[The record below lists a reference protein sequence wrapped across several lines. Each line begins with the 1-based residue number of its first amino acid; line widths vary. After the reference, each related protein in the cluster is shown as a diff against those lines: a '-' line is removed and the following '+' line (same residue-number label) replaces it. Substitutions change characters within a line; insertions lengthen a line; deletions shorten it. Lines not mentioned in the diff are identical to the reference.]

1 MSTNRPPLEGLSADE
16 KRSFLERLLRQEASR
31 TRATHPLSYNQKS
44 LWFVHQLA
52 PKSAAYNVA
61 FSARIHSAVDVTALR
76 RTLQALVDRHPALR
90 TSLPVRDG
98 EPLQEV
104 AGHRE
109 AHFEHVNASGA
120 TWEEVERQLL
130 EAYRQPFDVQAG
142 PLFRAHLFS
151 RSEQDHALLLN
162 VHHLVFDGW
171 SLWMLVEELH
181 RLYPALRANTQVTLP
196 AAAATYADFAR
207 WQAELL
213 SGPTGERL
221 WQYWKQKLAGNLP
234 ALNLPTD
241 HPRPPVHRHHGASQG
256 LKLKPELTARLKAL
270 AQAEGTTLFVVLLA
284 AYQALLHRYS
294 GQDDILVGSPTA
306 GSARGESRFA
316 STVGNFIN
324 PVVLRGDLSG
334 NPSFRALVGQLRK
347 TVLEALEHQD
357 FPFALLVERLQP
369 ERDKSRTALFQ
380 AAFMFQRPQS
390 TSQRVVRL
398 LTPGEPGL
406 REELGGLQVEP
417 LFLPQQEGQF
427 DLALEM
433 IEAREAVFGV
443 LKYNTD
449 LFEHVTAARMVG
461 HLERLLESATAAP
474 DQPLSTLPLLTQEER
489 HELVVS
495 RNETRVPLPAD
506 RNLHARIE
514 AQVARTPDAVALI
527 FEDQHL
533 TYRELDVRA
542 NQLAHHLRA
551 LGVKADQ
558 PVALCT
564 ERSLEMIVGV
574 LGILKAG
581 GAWLPLDP
589 SFPADRLSTIA
600 SDARASVLV
609 TQARLRER
617 LPAAPH
623 VVCLDTEAAALSRHP
638 EAPPEPLSGPHHLAY
653 VIYTSGSTGR
663 PKGVMIEH
671 RQALNFFTAMDQQL
685 GGEPRG
691 TWLAVTT
698 LSFDISILELLWPL
712 TRGDRVVIQ
721 GDTESFFAAPH
732 APRRPA
738 ARARDLDF
746 SLFFF
751 ANSEHRTQQQDKYR
765 LLLDAVKFA
774 DTHGFSAVWTPERHF
789 HDFGGLYPNPSV
801 LAAALATLTQHV
813 RIRAGS
819 IVLPLHNPIRV
830 AEDWSVVDNLS
841 QGRAGISLAT
851 GWQAN
856 DFVLAPEN
864 YADRKQVMVQGLQT
878 LRELWSGGALH
889 LKDPNGAD
897 VEVTLRPKPLQPR
910 LPIWLTAAGNPETF
924 ELAGR
929 LGANILTH
937 LLGQSLEQLRDKFR
951 VYREAWERHGHGPGG
966 GHITLMMHT
975 FVGADRDSVRD
986 TVRGPFLD
994 YLRTSFDLMKRLA
1007 QSLGQGEDAQRL
1019 GEKDLDAL
1027 LSRAFDRYFEQS
1039 GLFGTPES
1047 CHAMIEQL
1055 EELGVDE
1062 VACLIDFGID
1072 PGTVL
1077 KGLEQLNTLRERSRA
1092 ASEDARPDFSIPA
1105 QILRHGVTHLQ
1116 CTPSL
1121 ARMIT
1126 LDPRGADSLRAL
1138 NTLLV
1143 GGEALPLTLARQLRE
1158 LVPGRVLNMYGP
1170 TETTI
1175 WSTTWSLQ
1183 ALNGPV
1189 SIGRPIA
1196 NTQVYVLDPRLQP
1209 VPAGTPGELYIG
1221 GAGVARGYLGQPA
1234 LTAERFI
1241 TDPFASDPAARLYR
1255 TGDLVRYR
1263 PDGTLEF
1270 LSRADH
1276 QVKVRGFR
1284 IEPGEVET
1292 ALQRHPGVRESVV
1305 VAREDVPGDTR
1316 LVAYLVPSAS
1326 ARPPSPERPGGAPDP
1341 RPRHRLPNGM
1351 TVFHHT
1357 AHQTAGI
1364 AKEVF
1369 GDQVY
1374 LKHGLTYRDGD
1385 VIFDVGANIGLFTLF
1400 ASQQCRNPTLYAF
1413 EPIPPTFELL
1423 KANVEAHGLD
1433 VKLFNRGVSDK
1444 RETAEFTFY
1453 PLMSGLSGRFAD
1465 VEADRQ
1471 EARSMFLHYLDPQE
1485 RAASQLTEEQI
1496 DALLEER
1503 YRAQTFPCPL
1513 IPLSDV
1519 IREHG
1524 ITRIDLLKIDVER
1537 SEMYVLRGIRDEDW
1551 PKIGQ
1556 LALEVHSKEL
1566 LQEASELLKA
1576 RGYELEVDDAVIIEA
1591 DARQPGVFIYMLYA
1605 FQPGLR
1611 TRRGPQGTAALMPLA
1626 LGQAE
1631 LNAAN
1636 LRSFLKEQLPPYM
1649 VPTDFVVLDA
1659 LPLTPNGKVDRKAL
1673 PAPSAAARS
1682 PERRH
1687 TAPRTA
1693 IEETVAGI
1701 WAQLL
1706 RVNQVGVHDNFFEL
1720 GGHSLIA
1727 AQLIHRLRDAFHVD
1741 ISIQTLMENET
1752 VAAMSLA
1759 ILQMQLGDEP
1769 EKLLES
1775 ISHLSDEEAGAL
1787 LQHLQGQQQPATG
1800 AARPP
1805 RLTR

>member
-31 TRATHPLSYNQKS
+31 NRATHPLSYNQKS
-44 LWFVHQLA
+44 LWFVNQLA

-61 FSARIHSAVDVTALR
+61 FSARIHSAVDVAALR
-76 RTLQALVDRHPALR
+76 RALQALVDRHPALR
-90 TSLPVRDG
+90 TALPVRDG
-98 EPLQEV
+98 EPAQEV
-104 AGHRE
+104 AGHRDV
-109 AHFEHVNASGA
+109 HFEHVDATGA
-120 TWEEVERQLL
+120 AWDALEEKLRD
-130 EAYRQPFDVQAG
+130 AYRQPFDVQQG

-151 RSEQDHALLLN
+151 RSERDHALLLN

-181 RLYPALRANTQVTLP
+181 QLYPAMRANTPVALP
-196 AAAATYADFAR
+196 PVAGTYADFAR

-213 SGPTGERL
+213 AGPTGERH
-221 WQYWKQKLAGNLP
+221 WQYWKQKLSGSLP

-256 LKLKPELTARLKAL
+256 LKLPPELTARLKAL
-270 AQAEGTTLFVVLLA
+270 AQAEGTTLFVALLA

-306 GSARGESRFA
+306 GSGRGERRFA
-316 STVGNFIN
+316 STVGNFVN

-334 NPSFRALVGQLRK
+334 SPSFRSLMGQLRK

-357 FPFALLVERLQP
+357 FPFAMLVERLQP

-398 LTPGEPGL
+398 LTPGDAGV
-406 REELGGLQVEP
+406 REELGGLEVEP
-417 LFLPQQEGQF
+417 LFMPQQEGQF

-433 IEAREAVFGV
+433 IEARDSVFGV

-449 LFEHVTAARMVG
+449 LFEPATAARMVG
-461 HLERLLESATAAP
+461 HLERLLASAVAAP
-474 DQPLSTLPLLTQEER
+474 DQPLSTLPLLTAQER
-489 HELVVS
+489 HELVVT
-495 RNETRVPLPAD
+495 RNETRLPLPED
-506 RNLHARIE
+506 PSIQARFE
-514 AQVARTPDAVALI
+514 AQVARTPDAVALL
-527 FEDQHL
+527 FEDQRL
-533 TYRELDVRA
+533 TYRQLDVRA

-551 LGVKADQ
+551 LGVKADE
-558 PVALCT
+558 PVALCL
-564 ERSLEMIVGV
+564 ERSLDMVVGV
-574 LGILKAG
+574 LGILKAS

-589 SFPADRLSTIA
+589 AFPADRLAFIA
-600 SDARASVLV
+600 SDASASVLV
-609 TQARLRER
+609 TQERLRDR
-617 LPAAPH
+617 LPPTPH
-623 VVCLDTEAAALSRHP
+623 VVCLDTQRAELCRHP
-638 EAPPEPLSGPHHLAY
+638 EAPPESQSAPHHLAY

-671 RQALNFFTAMDQQL
+671 RQALSFFTAMDPLL
-685 GGEPRG
+685 GDGPAR

-721 GDTESFFAAPH
+721 GEAESFFS
-732 APRRPA
+732 APRPARRASA
-738 ARARDLDF
+738 ARKLDF

-751 ANSEHRTQQQDKYR
+751 ANSEDRTQQQDKYE
-765 LLLDAVKFA
+765 LLLDAVRFA

-789 HDFGGLYPNPSV
+789 HDFGGLYPNPAV
-801 LAAALATLTQHV
+801 LAAALATLTRQV
-813 RIRAGS
+813 KIRAGS
-819 IVLPLHNPIRV
+819 VVLPLHNPIRV

-841 QGRAGISLAT
+841 HGRAGVSFAT

-856 DFVLAPEN
+856 DFVLAPEH
-864 YADRKQVMVQGLQT
+864 YADRKQVMLQGLQT
-878 LRELWSGGALH
+878 LRDLWSGGTLH
-889 LKDPNGAD
+889 RKDPNGAD
-897 VEVTLRPKPLQPR
+897 VEVTLRPRPLQPR
-910 LPIWLTAAGNPETF
+910 LPVWLTAAGNPETF
-924 ELAGR
+924 ELAGQ
-929 LGANILTH
+929 LGANVLTH
-937 LLGQSLEQLRDKFR
+937 LLGQSLEQLRDKFTL
-951 VYREAWERHGHGPGG
+951 YREAWKRHGHGPEG
-966 GHITLMMHT
+966 GHITLMLHT
-975 FVGADRDSVRD
+975 FVGADRDTVRD
-986 TVRGPFLD
+986 TVRAPFLD

-1007 QSLGQGEDAQRL
+1007 QSLGQDADAQRL
-1019 GEKDLDAL
+1019 SAKDLDAL

-1047 CHAMIEQL
+1047 CRAMIEQL

-1062 VACLIDFGID
+1062 VASLIDFGID
-1072 PGTVL
+1072 AGTVM
-1077 KGLEQLNTLRERSRA
+1077 KGLEHLNTLRERSHA
-1092 ASEDARPDFSIPA
+1092 HAGAEPADFSIPA
-1105 QILRHGVTHLQ
+1105 QLLRHGVTHMQ

-1121 ARMIT
+1121 ARMLT
-1126 LDPRGADSLRAL
+1126 LDPRGAGSLRAL

-1143 GGEALPLTLARQLRE
+1143 GGEALPLALAQQLRE

-1175 WSTTWSLQ
+1175 WSTTWSLD
-1183 ALNGPV
+1183 ALNGAV

-1196 NTQVYVLDPRLQP
+1196 NTQVYVLDSHLQP
-1209 VPAGTPGELYIG
+1209 VPSGVPGELYLG

-1241 TDPFASDPAARLYR
+1241 TDPFTNDAAARLYR

-1263 PDGTLEF
+1263 PDGALEF
-1270 LSRADH
+1270 LGRADH

-1284 IEPGEVET
+1284 IELGEIEA

-1326 ARPPSPERPGGAPDP
+1326 ARAPGPERTDGRHDA

-1369 GDQVY
+1369 GDRMY
-1374 LKHGLTYRDGD
+1374 LQHGLTYRDGD

-1400 ASQQCRNPTLYAF
+1400 ASQQCRDATIYAF

-1423 KANVEAHGLD
+1423 QANVEAHGLN
-1433 VKLFNRGVSDK
+1433 VKLFNQGVSDK
-1444 RETAEFTFY
+1444 VETAEFTFY

-1471 EARSMFLHYLDPQE
+1471 EARSMFLHYLDPRE
-1485 RAASQLTEEQI
+1485 RAASQLT
-1496 DALLEER
+1496 DAQLDAMLEER
-1503 YRAQTFPCPL
+1503 YRAQTFPCAL
-1513 IPLSDV
+1513 TPLSDV

-1537 SEMYVLRGIRDEDW
+1537 SELYVLRGIRDEDW
-1551 PKIGQ
+1551 PKIRQ
-1556 LALEVHSKEL
+1556 LAIEVHSQEL
-1566 LQEASELLKA
+1566 LRDASELLKA

-1591 DARQPGVFIYMLYA
+1591 DARQPGVYIYMLYA
-1605 FQPGLR
+1605 FQPGVRTSRGKPRAMIPAGLDAAGLR
-1611 TRRGPQGTAALMPLA
+1611 T
-1626 LGQAE
+1626 
-1631 LNAAN
+1631 
-1636 LRSFLKEQLPPYM
+1636 FLKEQLPPYM

-1673 PAPSAAARS
+1673 PAPGSTARS

-1706 RVNQVGVHDNFFEL
+1706 RVKQVGVHDNFFEL

-1727 AQLIHRLRDAFHVD
+1727 AQLVHRLRDAFHVD
-1741 ISIQTLMENET
+1741 LSIQTLMENET

-1775 ISHLSDEEAGAL
+1775 ISHLTDEEAAAL
-1787 LQHLQGQQQPATG
+1787 LQHLQGQEQPAAR
-1800 AARPP
+1800 AAPP
-1805 RLTR
+1805 TRMTR